1 MWFNLE
7 KYNNNKKKK
16 IEEEKDLR
24 NFSIPKSQQRKSE
37 GRLVYDHLS
46 YYPYD
51 LQEDINNDNGPR
63 MKKSEYIDPID
74 LVDNSYLHLCED
86 LNILNNEHP
95 IEDYESN
102 DPEEII
108 KNKKAQKE
116 LKREE
121 KEKKERILEEQ
132 EELYYKNN
140 TENYKPL
147 NTVVRDRAHLDKRNI
162 SNLNT
167 NQKELEN
174 EKNMK
179 KINRVF
185 THKVAKSDKRST
197 SRFKNWKKEREI
209 NNQEIRDF
217 FDK

>member
-1 MWFNLE
+1 M
-7 KYNNNKKKK
+7 
-16 IEEEKDLR
+16 
-24 NFSIPKSQQRKSE
+24 
-37 GRLVYDHLS
+37 
-46 YYPYD
+46 
-51 LQEDINNDNGPR
+51 
-63 MKKSEYIDPID
+63 
-74 LVDNSYLHLCED
+74 
-86 LNILNNEHP
+86 
-95 IEDYESN
+95 
-102 DPEEII
+102 
-108 KNKKAQKE
+108 
-116 LKREE
+116 KREE

-197 SRFKNWKKEREI
+197 SRFKN
-209 NNQEIRDF
+209 
-217 FDK
+217 